1 MGLGRQATWTAV
13 QAFVAVFDGFTDLS
27 TLHVLDLQVL
37 ATLISSVKTVAK
49 DRLKG

>member
-1 MGLGRQATWTAV
+1 MGLGRAATWTAV
-13 QAFVAVFDGFTDLS
+13 QAFVAVFVVTDLS
-27 TLHVLDLQVL
+27 TLRSAATAGL